1 MKNVRSVIK
10 QTPILIGVE
19 YLSAKAHY
27 EVLEW
32 MPHERFYDIK
42 YLAKGGFGEVYKAK
56 WKDGWIREWNDER
69 KDWDRNRPNEFIAL
83 KSLFNSKD
91 VKFDFINEITCH
103 RKLDSAYI
111 IKLYGITQDPES
123 KNYMMVL
130 EYAENGS
137 LRNYLS
143 KKNRK
148 ELRWKNKIN
157 LLHNIALGLSLIHEN
172 FIHRD
177 LHSVLALKCIDLK
190 PSNRPTAGELKFILH
205 GMIGES
211 ENKAN
216 NRSEL
221 IKQIR
226 KADKENK
233 KNKTNK
239 TTIPSRVPS
248 SRSGTNSIHPTS
260 STYSTHSTY
269 SSRIFTSIESYNDNN
284 LESCQ
289 I

>member
-1 MKNVRSVIK
+1 M
-10 QTPILIGVE
+10 
-19 YLSAKAHY
+19 
-27 EVLEW
+27 
-32 MPHERFYDIK
+32 
-42 YLAKGGFGEVYKAK
+42 
-56 WKDGWIREWNDER
+56 
-69 KDWDRNRPNEFIAL
+69 
-83 KSLFNSKD
+83 
-91 VKFDFINEITCH
+91 
-103 RKLDSAYI
+103 
-111 IKLYGITQDPES
+111 
-123 KNYMMVL
+123 
-130 EYAENGS
+130 
-137 LRNYLS
+137 
-143 KKNRK
+143 
-148 ELRWKNKIN
+148 
-157 LLHNIALGLSLIHEN
+157 GLSPELLRGEN
-172 FIHRD
+172 YTKACDIYSFGIII
-177 LHSVLALKCIDLK
+177 CIDLK

>member
-1 MKNVRSVIK
+1 M
-10 QTPILIGVE
+10 
-19 YLSAKAHY
+19 Y
-27 EVLEW
+27 EVISELPPYHGHDIISNFSFGLEVC
-32 MPHERFYDIK
+32 R
-42 YLAKGGFGEVYKAK
+42 GEINLKF
-56 WKDGWIREWNDER
+56 N
-69 KDWDRNRPNEFIAL
+69 IAVPQL
-83 KSLFNSKD
+83 ILDLFN
-91 VKFDFINEITCH
+91 
-103 RKLDSAYI
+103 R
-111 IKLYGITQDPES
+111 
-123 KNYMMVL
+123 
-130 EYAENGS
+130 
-137 LRNYLS
+137 
-143 KKNRK
+143 
-148 ELRWKNKIN
+148 
-157 LLHNIALGLSLIHEN
+157 
-172 FIHRD
+172 
-177 LHSVLALKCIDLK
+177 CIDLK